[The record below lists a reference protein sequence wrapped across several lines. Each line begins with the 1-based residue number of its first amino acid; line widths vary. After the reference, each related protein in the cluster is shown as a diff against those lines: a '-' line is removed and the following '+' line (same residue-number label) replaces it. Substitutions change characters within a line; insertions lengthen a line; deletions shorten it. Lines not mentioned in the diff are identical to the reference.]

1 MTDYSNFIPSM
12 LSAQAA
18 RLSSRLGLANRLNP
32 AYSCVVTTVPG
43 PQVPIYGT
51 GAKMVASYGNGPV
64 ADGLGVFHVI
74 SSDWGQFTISTTCC
88 REMMP
93 APEFYR
99 KCLQS
104 SFVELLASAAP
115 ARKRKA
121 S

>member
-1 MTDYSNFIPSM
+1 MIDYSNFIPSM

-18 RLSSRLGLANRLNP
+18 RLSSRLGLANRVNP
-32 AYSCVVTTVPG
+32 AFSCVVTTVPG

-51 GAKMVASYGNGPV
+51 GAKMAASYGNGPV

-74 SSDWGQFTISTTCC
+74 SSYWGQFTISTTCC

-99 KCLQS
+99 ECLQS
-104 SFVELLASAAP
+104 SFEELLASAAT

>member
-1 MTDYSNFIPSM
+1 MIDYSNFIPSM
-12 LSAQAA
+12 LNALAA
-18 RLSSRLGLANRLNP
+18 RLSSRLGLANRVNP
-32 AYSCVVTTVPG
+32 AFSCVVTTVPG

-51 GAKMVASYGNGPV
+51 GAKMAASYGNGPV

-74 SSDWGQFTISTTCC
+74 SSYWGQFTISTTCC

-104 SFVELLASAAP
+104 SFVELFASADP
-115 ARKRKA
+115 ARKRQA

>member
-1 MTDYSNFIPSM
+1 
-12 LSAQAA
+12 
-18 RLSSRLGLANRLNP
+18 
-32 AYSCVVTTVPG
+32 
-43 PQVPIYGT
+43 
-51 GAKMVASYGNGPV
+51 PV

-74 SSDWGQFTISTTCC
+74 SSYWGQFTISTTCC

-99 KCLQS
+99 ECLQS
-104 SFVELLASAAP
+104 SFEELLASAAT

>member
-1 MTDYSNFIPSM
+1 MIDYSNFIPSM

-18 RLSSRLGLANRLNP
+18 RLSSRLGLANRVNP
-32 AYSCVVTTVPG
+32 AFSCVVTTVPG

-51 GAKMVASYGNGPV
+51 GAKMAASYGNGPV

-74 SSDWGQFTISTTCC
+74 SSYWGQFTISTTCC

-99 KCLQS
+99 ECLKS
-104 SFVELLASAAP
+104 SFEELLASAAT